1 MDMLYYFI
9 MVDRALIDN
18 LNLKSRDF
26 AIRWK
31 DLVRKAPQL
40 KHYNA
45 LDDEALIEADMPFYP
60 LLSRTLDRGMDRSIL
75 GNFFVNLGK
84 TRMQMG
90 FPVSEVIYSISL
102 VQKILIEYIMTE
114 YAPESPVRMYQSM
127 GIVSQ
132 ISELFLEGCFYLTK
146 GFLEAVYMKMNAH
159 DKVSEE
165 LLKKYFND
173 DFFFR
178 KQE

>member
-1 MDMLYYFI
+1 
-9 MVDRALIDN
+9 MVDHALIDN
-18 LNLKSRDF
+18 LNLKARDF
-26 AIRWK
+26 AMRWK
-31 DLVRKAPQL
+31 NMVRKAPQL
-40 KHYNA
+40 MHYNA

-60 LLSRTLDRGMDRSIL
+60 LLARTLDRGLDRSL
-75 GNFFVNLGK
+75 FGNFFVSLGK
-84 TRMQMG
+84 TRMQAG
-90 FPVSEVIYSISL
+90 FPISEVIYSINL

-114 YAPESPVRMYQSM
+114 FAPESPVRMYQSM

-146 GFLEAVYMKMNAH
+146 GFLEAVYMQMNVN

-173 DFFFR
+173 NFFFR